1 MSLKRYIAILIFITL
16 DGNAQ
21 TEKSY
26 LNNCPFNE
34 NPIIKIV
41 SFTDLKST
49 DMKWKYMSC
58 ISVPMVENFRNVLD
72 VDFSRFDQVI
82 KLSSEEIEQLA
93 EISFG
98 EKTLCIDH
106 GEDSGDC
113 SNEKKGFAV
122 IFFNQSNEVIEII
135 DLCFGCKYFS
145 ASKGFL
151 LGWMCNEKFEAL
163 KEYFLKIGIKMD

>member
-1 MSLKRYIAILIFITL
+1 
-16 DGNAQ
+16 
-21 TEKSY
+21 
-26 LNNCPFNE
+26 
-34 NPIIKIV
+34 
-41 SFTDLKST
+41 
-49 DMKWKYMSC
+49 MSC
-58 ISVPMVENFRNVLD
+58 ISVPMLENYRNVLD

-98 EKTLCIDH
+98 EKTSCIDH

-145 ASKGFL
+145 ASNGFL
-151 LGWMCNEKFEAL
+151 LGWMCNEKYEAL
-163 KEYFLKIGIKMD
+163 KEYFLKIGIKID